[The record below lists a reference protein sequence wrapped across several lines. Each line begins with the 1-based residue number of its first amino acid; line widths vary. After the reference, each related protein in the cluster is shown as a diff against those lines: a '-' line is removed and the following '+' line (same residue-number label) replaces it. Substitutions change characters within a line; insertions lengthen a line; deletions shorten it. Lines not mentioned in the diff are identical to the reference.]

1 MVNGAVIVIFNMYPR
16 RRSVILADRNIAT
29 RKYRDAI
36 LQIGV
41 WVVYDEDP
49 MDKLFAA
56 PLAIIPTNTA

>member
-1 MVNGAVIVIFNMYPR
+1 VIFNMYPR

-56 PLAIIPTNTA
+56 PLAIIPTSTA